1 MPATRSADNE
11 VRSATLTTAMRL
23 FASYGYD
30 GTALQDIADAVGV
43 SKPAVLH
50 HYPSKEHLRQ
60 AVLDS
65 VLEHWSRTLPR
76 LLVAATAA
84 ADPAAASHD
93 RFDAVFGE
101 LVRFFAEDPD
111 RARILLRETLDRPV
125 ELRAML
131 QRVVR
136 PLLSMIG
143 GYVRAGREAG
153 RNHPDLDD
161 EAWVLHAIQLVVM
174 ATACG
179 SVTRT
184 VLEGDSGGRY
194 DRELVRFAR
203 SALFTSEPLAPPRA
217 TAGGKRKTARHA
229 KRA

>member
-11 VRSATLTTAMRL
+11 VRIATLAAAMRL
-23 FASYGYD
+23 FASHGFE

-65 VLEHWSRTLPR
+65 ILEHWSRTLPR
-76 LLVAATAA
+76 LLVAVTASG
-84 ADPAAASHD
+84 DEAAASHD
-93 RFDAVFGE
+93 RFNAVFGE

-111 RARILLRETLDRPV
+111 RARILLREALDRPV
-125 ELRAML
+125 EMRALL

-143 GYVRAGREAG
+143 RYVGTGREAG

-179 SVTRT
+179 SVTST
-184 VLEGDSGGRY
+184 VLEGDAVARY

-203 SALFTSEPLAPPRA
+203 SALFMSEPKAAPRA
-217 TAGGKRKTARHA
+217 TRAVTPKRPGR
-229 KRA
+229 RPR